1 MADTNTEGAPVF
13 LADKSERPKAKFESY
28 GGSKSG
34 RFTKAIG
41 KNAKGQFAV
50 MEPQRA
56 NYTTC
61 EMRDEKIRTLKEA
74 GITGI
79 CKFTT
84 HEGNDPRI
92 IYVVTWSEPL
102 VADSACKTDAA
113 VIQ

>member
-1 MADTNTEGAPVF
+1 MAEP
-13 LADKSERPKAKFESY
+13 EIRPKAQFESY
-28 GGSKSG
+28 TGSKSG

-41 KNAKGQFAV
+41 KNAKGEFAV
-50 MEPQRA
+50 VEPQRA
-56 NYTTC
+56 NYTTR

>member
-1 MADTNTEGAPVF
+1 MAEP
-13 LADKSERPKAKFESY
+13 EIRPKAQFESY
-28 GGSKSG
+28 AGSKSG

-41 KNAKGQFAV
+41 KNAKGEFAV
-50 MEPQRA
+50 VEPQRA
-56 NYTTC
+56 NYTTR

>member
-1 MADTNTEGAPVF
+1 MAEP
-13 LADKSERPKAKFESY
+13 EIRPKAQFESY
-28 GGSKSG
+28 TGRKSG

-41 KNAKGQFAV
+41 KNTKGEFAV

-56 NYTTC
+56 NYTTR
-61 EMRDEKIRTLKEA
+61 EMRDDKVRLLKEA
-74 GITGI
+74 GIKGI
-79 CKFTT
+79 CTHTT